1 MHRLLLFIKS
11 NSSLNLAGTQAARAN
26 VNGLGCTV
34 YNSLNASDVGLPGSV
49 GLSVRM
55 GNSKSKLNC
64 LSANAALCHFYYLRI
79 LSRYVGL
86 SIAMLIS

>member
-1 MHRLLLFIKS
+1 MQLHRLLLYVKS

-26 VNGLGCTV
+26 VDGLRCAV
-34 YNSLNASDVGLPGSV
+34 YDSLNASDVGLPGSV
-49 GLSVRM
+49 GFSVRM
-55 GNSKSKLNC
+55 GNSKSELNC

-86 SIAMLIS
+86 A